1 MPMQTV
7 LVVGAGPTGLM
18 LGCELLRHGLR
29 ARLIDK
35 ASAPSPLSKAIVVH
49 ARSLEALEPLG
60 VADQLC
66 ARGLQV
72 SRVKLYGDGRLV
84 TTASFDELD
93 TRYPF
98 LLSIPQCDTEAVL
111 AARFEAL
118 GGRIERG
125 VEVTALRQGD
135 DDDGVNVTLSSAGG
149 EEAVRAA
156 WVVGC
161 DGAHSKV
168 RKEIGLDFPGDAFDE
183 PFMLADVRVAWDVGH
198 DAVTTFFS
206 ASGLAA
212 CFPMPDDR
220 WRIIMTAPPGDEPP
234 TREDIE
240 VALRERSGRAC
251 TVSDPRW
258 LARFRVH
265 ARQVERYRVGR
276 VLLAGDAAHIH
287 SPVGGQGMNTGLQDA
302 HNLAWKLALVA
313 TGKADDRLLDSYHSE
328 RHGIG
333 EGLLRAT
340 DYATRVATLKS
351 PVARVLRNAVAG
363 FLTSL
368 EVVQARLV
376 RTTAEL
382 TLNYKHSPIVGEHTR
397 SVLGARVGRDAAEE
411 TPTVRAWRHFALA
424 PGPGERAPDAHV
436 VSAHG
441 RSGASRLLELMD
453 HRHLLLLFDGRAATL
468 EGYQRLATI
477 AQAVQRRFADVIAVH
492 VVVPGAERP
501 AALDW
506 SGSVLHDVDG
516 DLEERYG
523 AQAECLYLLRPDLY
537 VGFRSQPAD
546 EEALLGH
553 LNRIF
558 KLRPAALG

>member
-1 MPMQTV
+1 METV

-29 ARLIDK
+29 ARVVDK
-35 ASAPSPLSKAIVVH
+35 ATAPSPLSKAIVVH
-49 ARSLEALEPLG
+49 ARSLEVLEPLG
-60 VADQLC
+60 VADELV

-72 SRVKLYGDGRLV
+72 SRVQLYGDGKLV
-84 TTASFDELD
+84 TSASFEELD

-125 VEVTALRQGD
+125 VEVTALTQ
-135 DDDGVNVTLSSAGG
+135 DDDGVSVTLGSAGA

-156 WVVGC
+156 WVIGC

-168 RKEIGLDFPGDAFDE
+168 RKEIGLDFHGDAFDE
-183 PFMLADVRVAWDVGH
+183 PFMLADVRVAWKVGH
-198 DAVTTFFS
+198 DAVTTFFA

-212 CFPMPDDR
+212 CFPMPDER
-220 WRIIMTAPPGDEPP
+220 WRIIMTAPPGDDPP

-240 VALRERSGRAC
+240 AALRERSGQAC
-251 TVSDPRW
+251 EVSDPRW
-258 LARFRVH
+258 LARFRIH
-265 ARQVERYRVGR
+265 ARQVDRYRVGR

-313 TGKADDRLLDSYHSE
+313 TGNADDRLLDSYHSE

-382 TLNYKHSPIVGEHTR
+382 TLNYKGSPIVGEYTR

-441 RSGASRLLELMD
+441 PGRLMQLMD

-546 EEALLGH
+546 EEALLAH

-558 KLRPAALG
+558 RLRPAALG